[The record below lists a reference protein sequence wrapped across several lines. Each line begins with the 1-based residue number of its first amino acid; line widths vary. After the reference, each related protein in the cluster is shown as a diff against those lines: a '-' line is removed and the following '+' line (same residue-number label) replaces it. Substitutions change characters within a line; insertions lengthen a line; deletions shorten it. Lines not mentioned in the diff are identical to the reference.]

1 MMDSDDNY
9 KLFDGLDPLEALINN
24 DINLNDD
31 YQIIHS
37 DDNEDNSANNS
48 VINVNKSIDNEH
60 VLIIDDDDGKK
71 SKKSNINSDVET
83 INIELDFN
91 QTALENNVSV
101 DYSSFES
108 KRKIGCSKGSFTKK
122 ERLRKPQKGRTYK
135 CLIDGCNRTFFHI
148 CNYKV
153 HQKLH
158 EKSELKCKYCFK
170 VFSDTNRLKLHE
182 NKHRTEGGDVRLF
195 HCLVTGCCKTFL
207 NCELLHEHE
216 LKHDLKSRPYHCKQC
231 PKTFSSRYSFTKH
244 LHIHRN
250 IRPHSCLECVTK
262 VG

>member
-158 EKSELKCKYCFK
+158 EK
-170 VFSDTNRLKLHE
+170 
-182 NKHRTEGGDVRLF
+182 
-195 HCLVTGCCKTFL
+195 
-207 NCELLHEHE
+207 
-216 LKHDLKSRPYHCKQC
+216 
-231 PKTFSSRYSFTKH
+231 
-244 LHIHRN
+244 I
-250 IRPHSCLECVTK
+250 TK